1 MLCLAFGRG
10 FLELEDCNLEVMI
23 ALSIH
28 TQVPAPTHCW
38 PYQSYSGLIAKLLV
52 NQGPFIDFFR
62 MVKRGHVLGILPA
75 ARVDPELTL
84 PGLLLTTS

>member
-28 TQVPAPTHCW
+28 TQVPAPT
-38 PYQSYSGLIAKLLV
+38 A
-52 NQGPFIDFFR
+52 
-62 MVKRGHVLGILPA
+62 GHIEVIQ
-75 ARVDPELTL
+75 V
-84 PGLLLTTS
+84 

>member
-38 PYQSYSGLIAKLLV
+38 PYRSYSGLIAKLLV
-52 NQGPFIDFFR
+52 NQGPFIDFF
-62 MVKRGHVLGILPA
+62 GWSN
-75 ARVDPELTL
+75 VDMFWAFCLQPELTL
-84 PGLLLTTS
+84 S